1 MPMELSSA
9 VRNTRFQLNI
19 LDSIVVSI
27 PACHA
32 GDPGSIPGRE
42 DLKHAAR
49 LAQSVERWPFKPVVV
64 GSSPTVGA
72 PNVTKSIW
80 ALLLSNV
87 C

>member
-42 DLKHAAR
+42 VCLRGGHVFVTFGSRTMDISNPTRDVHVSIADAAVVTAGAFM
-49 LAQSVERWPFKPVVV
+49 AQW
-64 GSSPTVGA
+64 
-72 PNVTKSIW
+72 
-80 ALLLSNV
+80 
-87 C
+87 